1 MSDFWPKGLE
11 LSDTQSPMGI
21 LENAKHDWN
30 TNSNGAL
37 GLVLQETKS
46 TTGNYMII
54 VHAKHLPS
62 NRTVTLF
69 SVVHRPNAPYPAT
82 IEPKGDD
89 LPTFLKKSYYQPGF
103 TENIGGSLL
112 QQGRTV
118 KNSWVSETPSEFRKN
133 LEQVFNLGTV
143 KSEILSLVSSI
154 QRVTDDSGEDNDNDE
169 GEHPEEN

>member
-1 MSDFWPKGLE
+1 MMSNFWPKGLE

-21 LENAKHDWN
+21 LETAKHDWD

-37 GLVLQETKS
+37 SLVLQEAKS
-46 TTGNYMII
+46 TSGHHMII
-54 VHAKHLPS
+54 VHAKHLTS

-103 TENIGGSLL
+103 ADSVGGSLL
-112 QQGRTV
+112 QQGKTV
-118 KNSWVSETPSEFRKN
+118 NNSWVSETPSEFRRN
-133 LEQVFNLGTV
+133 LEQVFNLSTV
-143 KSEILSLVSSI
+143 KSEILSLVSSS
-154 QRVTDDSGEDNDNDE
+154 QGVTNDGEDDRDD
-169 GEHPEEN
+169 GEHSEEN